1 MCRSPLCSL
10 VEMFPYIHSLS
21 SSDAA
26 AENKASKTLLGSGNL
41 ISISLKK
48 QAGQMV
54 LSSLTVACARALDLA
69 TVACHKRLCQL
80 VYWVYCTEGRQ
91 AGWGGCSEKGTQPF
105 FVSSFCQL
113 LGSFQNLL
121 LPKGDSSLVLSGFKH
136 C

>member
-54 LSSLTVACARALDLA
+54 LSSVS
-69 TVACHKRLCQL
+69 CH
-80 VYWVYCTEGRQ
+80 
-91 AGWGGCSEKGTQPF
+91 TQEVVP
-105 FVSSFCQL
+105 VGV
-113 LGSFQNLL
+113 LG
-121 LPKGDSSLVLSGFKH
+121 LSH
-136 C
+136 